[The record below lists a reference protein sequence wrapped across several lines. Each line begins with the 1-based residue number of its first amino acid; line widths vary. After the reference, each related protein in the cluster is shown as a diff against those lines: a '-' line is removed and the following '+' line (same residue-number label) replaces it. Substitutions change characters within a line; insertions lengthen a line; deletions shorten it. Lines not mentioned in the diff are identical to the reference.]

1 MKEDEV
7 VGWHHWL
14 DGHQFEQALGR
25 TGKDWEAWCVAV
37 RGVTKSWTW
46 LSDWTELSSFS
57 KLNNILLYVD
67 IRLCLSLYP
76 WMDTWAVSTLW
87 RLWKVLLWTCCSSVC
102 SGLGFWFSWVEPR
115 KWYVLLNHLATPF
128 GTIWGTAML
137 TFKRH
142 IFTYAFNCEK
152 NKWTTFQISVHP
164 SCFSNWA
171 IFTRRCEKQTYYL
184 PCCC

>member
-1 MKEDEV
+1 MASLTRWTSV
-7 VGWHHWL
+7 W
-14 DGHQFEQALGR
+14 ASS
-25 TGKDWEAWCVAV
+25 GKDREGLGSLACCSLWGHKELDMVE
-37 RGVTKSWTW
+37 W
-46 LSDWTELSSFS
+46 LNWTELSSFS

-76 WMDTWAVSTLW
+76 WMDTWAVSPLW
-87 RLWKVLLWTCCSSVC
+87 WLWIVLLWTCCSSVC
-102 SGLGFWFSWVEPR
+102 SGPGFWFSWVEPR

-128 GTIWGTAML
+128 GTMWGTAML
-137 TFKRH
+137 TFKWH

-152 NKWTTFQISVHP
+152 NKWTTFQISIHP